1 MYYKIIIDM
10 TSVLPKLK
18 KLNVK
23 LGYFAEKSAVLE
35 LEADSPDDACY
46 LAYKELCDHITEQED
61 SSATKK
67 LLRDLKNDFRVIQ
80 LVEI

>member
-1 MYYKIIIDM
+1 M

-46 LAYKELCDHITEQED
+46 LAYKELCDHITKQEYP
-61 SSATKK
+61 SSTKK